1 MSRWWNGTSIWG
13 GYIGP
18 IPTNCSLQKCLEEAQ
33 VALGQDQS
41 AMPPSPSGHTCI
53 LEPLGLSSWATLDS
67 AAHPSSWKPLRSFV
81 WPRPTEAPIQMCG
94 SQALGE
100 VTTILSEPRLLL
112 LQPSLIQ
119 VQNISALKKSFWR
132 LPW

>member
-1 MSRWWNGTSIWG
+1 MLRWQNRTPIWG
-13 GYIGP
+13 GHMCP

-53 LEPLGLSSWATLDS
+53 LESLGLSSWATWIQQPTYPHGNHSGAFCGPDLLRL
-67 AAHPSSWKPLRSFV
+67 PSRCV
-81 WPRPTEAPIQMCG
+81 AY
-94 SQALGE
+94 QALVE